1 PVLLRSY
8 AVAGEKSYRIMPGGL
23 TRVGVDQNTP
33 MISSQLGALSKD
45 TWILA
50 SEPEKQPTAW
60 HQEILPASISV
71 SEVLPSRVVENLYW
85 MGRYAERSENI
96 LRLMRSVFMQLNRSY
111 TLHDAHRNRL
121 LQAVTH
127 FTTTYPG
134 FIGKPKRLASPEQE
148 LQAIILDAKKT
159 GSVSQCISSML
170 GCAEESR
177 DLLSSDGQR
186 IINDIR
192 DQMRDLQATLPETLL
207 SAPEEALNALV
218 SSMMALSGIVQES
231 MLRGTGWQF
240 FDMGRRLERATQVA
254 SLLQALLVEPEQSS
268 DEDTILETLLMT
280 FEVLV
285 SYRRHN
291 PGELNMPQALRFLLQ
306 DPLNPR
312 SLLYQLTQLQNNL
325 ANLPANKPSNTMQD
339 EALRTLE
346 SISLVSLADTTT
358 LAAIEQSSGR
368 RTELEQLLI
377 RSKMLTNDISS
388 LLSARY
394 FVASPNP
401 SQLFTQNWSLD

>member
-1 PVLLRSY
+1 
-8 AVAGEKSYRIMPGGL
+8 
-23 TRVGVDQNTP
+23 
-33 MISSQLGALSKD
+33 
-45 TWILA
+45 
-50 SEPEKQPTAW
+50 
-60 HQEILPASISV
+60 
-71 SEVLPSRVVENLYW
+71 
-85 MGRYAERSENI
+85 
-96 LRLMRSVFMQLNRSY
+96 
-111 TLHDAHRNRL
+111 
-121 LQAVTH
+121 
-127 FTTTYPG
+127 
-134 FIGKPKRLASPEQE
+134 
-148 LQAIILDAKKT
+148 
-159 GSVSQCISSML
+159 
-170 GCAEESR
+170 
-177 DLLSSDGQR
+177 
-186 IINDIR
+186 
-192 DQMRDLQATLPETLL
+192 
-207 SAPEEALNALV
+207 
-218 SSMMALSGIVQES
+218 
-231 MLRGTGWQF
+231 
-240 FDMGRRLERATQVA
+240 
-254 SLLQALLVEPEQSS
+254 LQALLVEPEQSS